1 MRHGRENRG
10 ETWRAALKDQRGALR
25 RCARGRGGLAAHAR
39 LRRRLDVTRAAA
51 AAAGVPARR
60 HPADSPSSE
69 QFKVS
74 DVAVEYETYARGSVD
89 DEADGQLDAD
99 DDGDAGAG
107 GS

>member
-1 MRHGRENRG
+1 
-10 ETWRAALKDQRGALR
+10 L
-25 RCARGRGGLAAHAR
+25 
-39 LRRRLDVTRAAA
+39 
-51 AAAGVPARR
+51 
-60 HPADSPSSE
+60 PSSE

-74 DVAVEYETYARGSVD
+74 DFAVEYETYARGSVD